1 MDIEALRNYC
11 LAKPGTTES
20 FPFDETTLVFK
31 VMGKMFALTD
41 LIENRSVNL
50 KCDPEKAIQLRERY
64 DAVQPGF
71 HMSKNLWNTVNY
83 DGIPDDKLI
92 FEWIDHSYEQV
103 VKGLPKK
110 IRNQLNELNQ

>member
-31 VMGKMFALTD
+31 VIGKMFALTD

-92 FEWIDHSYEQV
+92 FEWIDHSYDQV

>member
-1 MDIEALRNYC
+1 MNIETLRNYC

-41 LIENRSVNL
+41 LVENRSVNL
-50 KCDPEKAIQLRERY
+50 KCDPELAIQLRERY

-71 HMSKNLWNTVNY
+71 HMSKSLWNTVNY
-83 DGIPDDKLI
+83 DGIPDDQLI

-110 IRNQLNELNQ
+110 IRNQLAEMS

>member
-1 MDIEALRNYC
+1 
-11 LAKPGTTES
+11 
-20 FPFDETTLVFK
+20 
-31 VMGKMFALTD
+31 
-41 LIENRSVNL
+41 
-50 KCDPEKAIQLRERY
+50 CDPEKAIQLRERY

-92 FEWIDHSYEQV
+92 FEWIDHSYDQV